1 MWHFTYTTHYKK
13 YQKQTCVSSAFYI
26 QTYDTYIYFYIYG
39 RMNAAAVAQF
49 EVEPRR
55 AGLAA
60 RKGRALVC
68 PSTKMGA
75 HKCPL
80 CALCGGHLC
89 ALSPQPRP
97 GVSQPTMSQL
107 HMRVSVMH
115 QLHCT
120 STMAMTTSALGRYR
134 SGRPKN
140 LNGWRSCLEVPV
152 LPVQHPALR
161 IKTNWSPENLR
172 DSLPSSTQQC
182 WVMADCVQQLASKQ
196 VAVAACTR
204 NLK

>member
-1 MWHFTYTTHYKK
+1 
-13 YQKQTCVSSAFYI
+13 
-26 QTYDTYIYFYIYG
+26 
-39 RMNAAAVAQF
+39 MNAAAVAQF

-68 PSTKMGA
+68 PSTKMA
-75 HKCPL
+75 FVCPL
-80 CALCGGHLC
+80 WRAFVCPFTTATARRVTAHHESIAHAGECHAPAALHIDNGNDN
-89 ALSPQPRP
+89 
-97 GVSQPTMSQL
+97 VSIGPIP
-107 HMRVSVMH
+107 
-115 QLHCT
+115 
-120 STMAMTTSALGRYR
+120 A

-140 LNGWRSCLEVPV
+140 LNGWCSCLEVPV

-161 IKTNWSPENLR
+161 TKTNWSPENLR
-172 DSLPSSTQQC
+172 DSLPSSAQQC